1 MKKQK
6 SALLDQYVRSA
17 VRGTKLKLALTA
29 TTGVALILFG
39 GDFLSHAKA
48 DKEHLVDCTA
58 KITEAIQQ
66 NAALSQKI
74 ETQLAFDNKN
84 KLTDPLDIFYLE
96 TQKTNLTDQAQ
107 RFAQTEKQVAHLSRQ
122 NRNHQG
128 LAYGIGILGALLVLG
143 TSLRAKPLLV
153 QTRKKAVDDGTR
165 ALYQKLKH

>member
-58 KITEAIQQ
+58 KMAEAIHQ
-66 NAALSQKI
+66 NAALSQRI
-74 ETQLAFDNKN
+74 ENQLAFDNKN
-84 KLTDPLDIFYLE
+84 KLADPLDIFYLE
-96 TQKTNLTDQAQ
+96 TQKTNLAVQAQ
-107 RFAQTEKQVAHLSRQ
+107 HFARTEKKVARLSRQ
-122 NRNHQG
+122 NWNHQG
-128 LAYGIGILGALLVLG
+128 LAYGMSVLG
-143 TSLRAKPLLV
+143 TLLVFGTLLKAKPLLV
-153 QTRKKAVDDGTR
+153 QARNKAVENGTR